1 MKIMTLTSY
10 GTQFSLHKTKAGFEW
25 RLDKTPDNLAEPNKT
40 LLYLFNRYYLPNFS
54 PSQITPYG
62 SLMKSIEKDFK
73 YLDPKLK
80 LLVSEREHGKGV
92 PKGAII

>member
-10 GTQFSLHKTKAGFEW
+10 ATQFSLHKTEAGFEW
-25 RLDKTPDNLAEPNKT
+25 RLDKTPNDLAEPNKT

-54 PSQITPYG
+54 PSQMTPYG

-73 YLDPKLK
+73 YLDPKLE
-80 LLVSEREHGKGV
+80 LLVPERVHGKGV
-92 PKGAII
+92 PKGALI